1 MKKVSVIILNW
12 NGEQLLKQFLPSVV
26 KYTPDDIAD
35 VVVADNGST
44 DKSLVLLKTQFPTVH
59 IIELEKNFGFA
70 DGYNQAIA
78 AVKTPYVVL
87 LNSDVEVTPN
97 WLYPLVEEVE
107 QHVDVVAVQPK
118 IR

>member
-44 DKSLVLLKTQFPTVH
+44 DKSLVLLKTQFPTVLAGT
-59 IIELEKNFGFA
+59 ISCPFFTRSPSITEIKGEPLSSSSTDVTIFFVIRYGAFA
-70 DGYNQAIA
+70 
-78 AVKTPYVVL
+78 V
-87 LNSDVEVTPN
+87 SE
-97 WLYPLVEEVE
+97 
-107 QHVDVVAVQPK
+107 
-118 IR
+118 